1 MNCKSKIL
9 GVTILLAGMAALPFT
24 KAKADDWNKET
35 KVTLSAPM
43 EIPGR
48 VLPPGNYVFEL
59 ADSQTDRNVVQV
71 FNDDKTQII
80 ATIDAIPAYRLEP
93 SDTTMITRAV
103 ERPVGSPE
111 VLSRWFFAGDQN
123 GVAFVYPQYQR

>member
-9 GVTILLAGMAALPFT
+9 GVMILLAGMAALPFT
-24 KAKADDWNKET
+24 KAKADEWNKKT

-48 VLPPGNYVFEL
+48 VLPAGTYVFEL
-59 ADSQTDRNVVQV
+59 ADSQSDRNIVQV

-80 ATIDAIPAYRLEP
+80 ATVEAIPAFRLEP
-93 SDTTMITRAV
+93 SDTTIITRSV
-103 ERPVGSPE
+103 EQPAGSPE
-111 VLSRWFFAGDQN
+111 VLSRWFFAGDQD
-123 GVAFVYPQYQR
+123 GVAFVYPNEQ

>member
-9 GVTILLAGMAALPFT
+9 GVMILLAGMAALPFT
-24 KAKADDWNKET
+24 KAKADEWNKET

-48 VLPPGNYVFEL
+48 VLPAGTYVFEL
-59 ADSQTDRNVVQV
+59 ADSQSDRNIVQV

-80 ATIDAIPAYRLEP
+80 ATVEAIPAFRLEP
-93 SDTTMITRAV
+93 SDTTIITRSV
-103 ERPVGSPE
+103 EQPAGSPE
-111 VLSRWFFAGDQN
+111 VLSRWFFAGDQD
-123 GVAFVYPQYQR
+123 GVAFVYPNEQ

>member
-9 GVTILLAGMAALPFT
+9 GVMVLLAGMAALPFT
-24 KAKADDWNKET
+24 KAKADEWNKET

-48 VLPPGNYVFEL
+48 VLPAGTYVFEL
-59 ADSQTDRNVVQV
+59 ADSQSDRNIVQV

-80 ATIDAIPAYRLEP
+80 ATVEAIPAFRLEP
-93 SDTTMITRAV
+93 SDTTIITRSV
-103 ERPVGSPE
+103 EQPAGSPE
-111 VLSRWFFAGDQN
+111 VLSRWFFAGDQD
-123 GVAFVYPQYQR
+123 GVAFVYPNEQ

>member
-1 MNCKSKIL
+1 MNYKSNIL
-9 GVTILLAGMAALPFT
+9 GVMILLAGMAALPFT

-35 KVTLSAPM
+35 KVTLSAPL
-43 EIPGR
+43 EVPGR
-48 VLPPGNYVFEL
+48 VLPAGNYVFQL
-59 ADSQTDRNVVQV
+59 ADNQADRNIVQI

-93 SDTTMITRAV
+93 SDTTMITRTLEQPA
-103 ERPVGSPE
+103 GSPE

-123 GVAFVYPQYQR
+123 GVAFVYPPDQR